1 MDVLC
6 DGVVKQI
13 CTSLYDPLCPSS
25 IYDIIALCATCRQWR
40 TVASDLRDANDL
52 VLDTLDSVH
61 TTTPSAQRFK
71 KQPQHVKAA
80 CFLGAIKAF
89 WGMLLS
95 WNICRAPAPRSC
107 FWVSCPLCTSRVLG
121 TNFIHTCRTAQFIPI

>member
-52 VLDTLDSVH
+52 VLDTLESVH

-71 KQPQHVKAA
+71 KQPQHIKEA
-80 CFLGAIKAF
+80 CFLGAIKNF
-89 WGMLLS
+89 WGMS
-95 WNICRAPAPRSC
+95 TGWYMGKRA
-107 FWVSCPLCTSRVLG
+107 CPKTVPGCLV
-121 TNFIHTCRTAQFIPI
+121 